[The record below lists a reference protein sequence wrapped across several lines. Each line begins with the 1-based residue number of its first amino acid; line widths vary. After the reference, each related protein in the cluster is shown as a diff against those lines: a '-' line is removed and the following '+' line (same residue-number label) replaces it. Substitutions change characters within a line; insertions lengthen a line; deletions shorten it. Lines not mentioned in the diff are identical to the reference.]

1 MRSRYRVYPDSG
13 VYFVTSTII
22 DWVPLAVDESIAEII
37 LESFK
42 FCQAEKGLRLS
53 GFVIM
58 PNHFHAVIGMENP
71 DGIPSVM
78 RDLKRHTSQEISTYL
93 EQHDKRKLSWLQPF
107 YGKKINKVW
116 QEGYHPELLKSDKWF
131 LQKLEYIH
139 YNPVKSGFVERPEHW
154 KYSSA
159 RNYILGDHSLIKL
172 DVEGM

>member
-1 MRSRYRVYPDSG
+1 
-13 VYFVTSTII
+13 
-22 DWVPLAVDESIAEII
+22 
-37 LESFK
+37 
-42 FCQAEKGLRLS
+42 
-53 GFVIM
+53 
-58 PNHFHAVIGMENP
+58 MENP

-93 EQHDKRKLSWLQPF
+93 EHHDRRKLSWLQPF

-116 QEGYHPELLKSDKWF
+116 QEGYHPELLKSEKWF

-172 DVEGM
+172 DVEEI